1 MDVIQCTVDGPPKTG
16 WISQR
21 RERRPEKDSGRQNG
35 RLASW
40 IRTTMSHP
48 RLPQEISDYILD
60 LQNEHKALKQ
70 CCLVSKSWFPRA
82 RKNLFAMVR
91 FESPLDLAAWA
102 RTFPDPANSPGYL
115 ARSLYVAPVVY
126 FASVIARNPNWFQPF
141 LNVVQLEIRTGMRT
155 RSTFFVSSS
164 QFPHR
169 SLPDR
174 TLTGLRDRLFP
185 PPS

>member
-1 MDVIQCTVDGPPKTG
+1 MNVIRCTVDEPPKTG

-35 RLASW
+35 RLTSW

-48 RLPQEISDYILD
+48 RLPQEIFDYILD

-91 FESPLDLAAWA
+91 FESPADPAAWA
-102 RTFPDPANSPGYL
+102 RTFPDPANSPGHL
-115 ARSLYVAPVVY
+115 ARALHVTSVVDFAIAVARIPD
-126 FASVIARNPNWFQPF
+126 WFQPF
-141 LNVVQLEIRTGMRT
+141 SNVVQLEIRSGMRA

-169 SLPDR
+169 LLPDR
-174 TLTGLRDRLFP
+174 TLTGLRDCLFP